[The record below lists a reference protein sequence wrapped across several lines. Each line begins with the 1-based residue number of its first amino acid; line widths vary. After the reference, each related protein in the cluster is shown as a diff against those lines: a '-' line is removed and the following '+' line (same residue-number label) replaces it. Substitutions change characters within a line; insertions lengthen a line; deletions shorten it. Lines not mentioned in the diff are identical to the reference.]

1 MINAVESW
9 ATLFTN
15 QQFIST
21 FGRGFDAAHDSISV
35 MNGDGMANNIT
46 VLGVTFY
53 TNDKSLFVAL
63 SAKGSGSFRINYTVV
78 LYVS

>member
-35 MNGDGMANNIT
+35 MNGDGTANNIT
-46 VLGVTFY
+46 VFGVTFY
-53 TNDKSLFVAL
+53 TNDRSLIVAL
-63 SAKGSGSFRINYTVV
+63 SAKGQGSFRINYTVV